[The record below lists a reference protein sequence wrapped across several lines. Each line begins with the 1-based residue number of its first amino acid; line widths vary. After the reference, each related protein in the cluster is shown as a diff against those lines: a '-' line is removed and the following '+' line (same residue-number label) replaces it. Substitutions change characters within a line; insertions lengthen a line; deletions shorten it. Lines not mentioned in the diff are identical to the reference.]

1 MVALCFVLLVPIKVP
16 QKSLLCKRVVTS
28 NQGLENCLGSTLV
41 EYSNPDEQ
49 QDDALSV
56 LKVSLY
62 IQSSDLEQKLEESEA
77 SKQNSLA
84 ELQSTR
90 EELAAK
96 VASLSRDLAVQKQLL
111 KIKAE
116 ECDDMEETITA
127 QSESNQ
133 SLKRER
139 EGAKV

>member
-1 MVALCFVLLVPIKVP
+1 M
-16 QKSLLCKRVVTS
+16 
-28 NQGLENCLGSTLV
+28 

-84 ELQSTR
+84 ELQCTR

-139 EGAKV
+139 KGAKV